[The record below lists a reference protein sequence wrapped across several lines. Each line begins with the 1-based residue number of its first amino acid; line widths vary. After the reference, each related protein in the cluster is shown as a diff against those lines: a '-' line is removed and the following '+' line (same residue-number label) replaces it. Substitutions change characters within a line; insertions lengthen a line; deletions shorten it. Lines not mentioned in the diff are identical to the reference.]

1 MIKPILK
8 ATAAVLALSVMAVSA
23 HADTVRLRFH
33 TFYGTEMDEIAK
45 KMTDTIKDK
54 SDGKVRMQYFRGGE
68 LVQSD
73 QFVDAAARGTID
85 IAYGVGSYWPGQVDV
100 ANVEA
105 GLPGAWVSAD
115 EAREVFKELDP
126 ILAEA
131 YKEKGV
137 TLLGHGYGSNYD
149 LLTKKPISGIEDL
162 KGMKIRATGQM
173 AKVLNSFDINTV
185 FLPAEE
191 LYIGL
196 STGVIDGI
204 LYGGPIEYEQLKFD
218 EVATHYTYLN
228 FLNPGWIETIIVN
241 DKVWDRMSEENR
253 KIVHDAVLQYADDIH
268 NWLEEGNQKV
278 ADESTTFKFSSLP
291 EADSLALA
299 QAAQTV
305 WKEEAAKSERAAKA
319 VEIIT
324 ENAKKQGRLN

>member
-1 MIKPILK
+1 MLKPIFK
-8 ATAAVLALSVMAVSA
+8 ATAAALALSVVTLSA

-45 KMTDTIKDK
+45 KMTDAVKDK
-54 SDGKVRMQYFRGGE
+54 SDGKIRMQYFRGGE

-73 QFVDAAARGTID
+73 QFVDATARGTID

-100 ANVEA
+100 ANIEA

-126 ILAEA
+126 ILSEA

-149 LLTKKPISGIEDL
+149 LLTKTPINGIEDL
-162 KGMKIRATGQM
+162 KSMKIRATGQM

-196 STGVIDGI
+196 STGIIDGI
-204 LYGGPIEYEQLKFD
+204 LYGGPVEYEQLKFD
-218 EVATHYTYLN
+218 EVAQHYTYLN

-241 DKVWDRMSEENR
+241 DKVWDKMSAENR
-253 KIVHDAVLQYADDIH
+253 KIVQDAVLEYANDIH
-268 NWLEEGNQKV
+268 EWLEEGNQRV
-278 ADESTTFKFSSLP
+278 ADTSTTFKFSSLP

-299 QAAQTV
+299 QAAQAV

-324 ENAKKQGRLN
+324 ENAKKQGRL